1 MNRSFAW
8 LAAVCFLLIAAGTT
22 LTATDAVAASG
33 KCAAF
38 CDNWC
43 AKKFAMKNSAA
54 CSQQCQLKH
63 CK

>member
-1 MNRSFAW
+1 MKVVAIVALM
-8 LAAVCFLLIAAGTT
+8 LATAIPLSHATAASARCAAG
-22 LTATDAVAASG
+22 
-33 KCAAF
+33 

-43 AKKFAMKNSAA
+43 AKNFAMKNSAS